1 MISRGFLVTAGRQR
15 MDVWCRLQDSNPP
28 PHDYKSS
35 ALPDELSR
43 HEAVI
48 LLHFTILRR
57 ALPPPFDPSS
67 SGCGPSVALSALAAS
82 AADDVSTARGAALTG
97 AAGASVSSASS
108 ASAPE

>member
-67 SGCGPSVALSALAAS
+67 SGCGPAVSLSALAVAAS
-82 AADDVSTARGAALTG
+82 VAGAVSTARG
-97 AAGASVSSASS
+97 AGASVSSAST
-108 ASAPE
+108 ASAPESCA